1 MGHNVQPLFCDC
13 QENTRMKIRTTAIF
27 ALFMLLGI
35 SGSVF
40 AQDPAATVE
49 AGCASEIESYC
60 SQVTLGEGRLLACF
74 YAHEDKLSGQC
85 QYALYTAS
93 AELEHAVSA
102 LNYVASQCQGDIVK
116 LCATVQAGEGRIL
129 ECLDS
134 QKESVSAQC
143 TQAINDVFE

>member
-1 MGHNVQPLFCDC
+1 MKF
-13 QENTRMKIRTTAIF
+13 RMTTIF
-27 ALFMLLGI
+27 ALFMLVGI
-35 SGSVF
+35 SGSVL
-40 AQDPAATVE
+40 AQDIVSNVK
-49 AGCASEIESYC
+49 AGCAVEIENYC
-60 SQVTLGEGRLLACF
+60 SQVTVGEGRLLACF

-102 LNYVASQCQGDIVK
+102 LNYVAGQCQADIVK

-134 QKESVSAQC
+134 QKEAVSAPC
-143 TQAINDVFE
+143 KKAVEDVFEKD

>member
-1 MGHNVQPLFCDC
+1 MQPFFHAC
-13 QENTRMKIRTTAIF
+13 QENYRMKTKTIAIF

-40 AQDPAATVE
+40 AQNPVATIE
-49 AGCASEIESYC
+49 TGCAAEIENYC
-60 SQVTLGEGRLLACF
+60 SQVTVGEGRLLACF
-74 YAHEDKLSGQC
+74 YAHEDRLSGQC

-102 LNYVASQCQGDIVK
+102 LNYVAGQCQADIVK
-116 LCATVQAGEGRIL
+116 LCANVQAGEGRIL

-134 QKESVSAQC
+134 QKETVSAQC
-143 TQAINDVFE
+143 KQAVADVFEKS

>member
-1 MGHNVQPLFCDC
+1 
-13 QENTRMKIRTTAIF
+13 MKTKTIAIF

-40 AQDPAATVE
+40 AQDPVATIE
-49 AGCASEIESYC
+49 TGCVAEIENYC
-60 SQVTLGEGRLLACF
+60 SQVTVGEGRLLACF

-93 AELEHAVSA
+93 AELEHAVSS
-102 LNYVASQCQGDIVK
+102 LNYVAGQCQADIVK
-116 LCATVQAGEGRIL
+116 LCANVQAGEGRIL

-134 QKESVSAQC
+134 QKETVSAQC
-143 TQAINDVFE
+143 KQAVADVFEKS

>member
-1 MGHNVQPLFCDC
+1 
-13 QENTRMKIRTTAIF
+13 MKTKTIAIF

-40 AQDPAATVE
+40 AQDPIATVE
-49 AGCASEIESYC
+49 SGCAAEIETYC
-60 SQVTLGEGRLLACF
+60 SQVTLGEGRMLACF

-102 LNYVASQCQGDIVK
+102 LNYVAGQCQADIVK
-116 LCATVQAGEGRIL
+116 LCANVQAGEGRIL

-134 QKESVSAQC
+134 QKETVSAQC
-143 TQAINDVFE
+143 KQAVADVFEKS

>member
-1 MGHNVQPLFCDC
+1 
-13 QENTRMKIRTTAIF
+13 MKIRTTAIF
-27 ALFMLLGI
+27 TLFVLLGI

-40 AQDPAATVE
+40 AQNPVTTIE
-49 AGCASEIESYC
+49 TGCAAEIESYC
-60 SQVTLGEGRLLACF
+60 SEVTVGEGRLLACF

-102 LNYVASQCQGDIVK
+102 LNYVAGQCQSDIVN
-116 LCATVQAGEGRIL
+116 LCAGVQAGEGRIL

-134 QKESVSAQC
+134 QKETVSAPC
-143 TQAINDVFE
+143 KQAVADVFE

>member
-1 MGHNVQPLFCDC
+1 MK
-13 QENTRMKIRTTAIF
+13 TRMITIF

-40 AQDPAATVE
+40 AQDPVATVE
-49 AGCASEIESYC
+49 TGCAAEIESYC
-60 SQVTLGEGRLLACF
+60 SQVTIGEGRLLACF

-102 LNYVASQCQGDIVK
+102 LNYVAGQCQADIVN
-116 LCATVQAGEGRIL
+116 LCANVQAGEGRIL

-134 QKESVSAQC
+134 HKETVSAPC
-143 TQAINDVFE
+143 KQAVADVFEKS

>member
-1 MGHNVQPLFCDC
+1 
-13 QENTRMKIRTTAIF
+13 MKIRTTAIL

-40 AQDPAATVE
+40 AQDPVATVE
-49 AGCASEIESYC
+49 SGCVAEIENYC
-60 SQVTLGEGRLLACF
+60 SQVTKGEGRLLACF

-85 QYALYTAS
+85 QYALYNAA

-102 LNYVASQCQGDIVK
+102 LNYVAGQCEADIVK

-129 ECLDS
+129 DCLKS
-134 QKESVSAQC
+134 QEESVSARC
-143 TQAINDVFE
+143 KQAVADVFE

>member
-1 MGHNVQPLFCDC
+1 MK
-13 QENTRMKIRTTAIF
+13 TRMITIF
-27 ALFMLLGI
+27 TLFMLLGI

-40 AQDPAATVE
+40 AQDPVATVE
-49 AGCASEIESYC
+49 TGCAAEIENYC
-60 SQVTLGEGRLLACF
+60 SRVTIGEGRLLACF

-102 LNYVASQCQGDIVK
+102 LNYVAGQCQADIVK

-134 QKESVSAQC
+134 QKETVSAPC
-143 TQAINDVFE
+143 KQAVADVFEKS

>member
-1 MGHNVQPLFCDC
+1 
-13 QENTRMKIRTTAIF
+13 MKTKMIAIF

-40 AQDPAATVE
+40 AQDPVATIE
-49 AGCASEIESYC
+49 TGCVAEIENYC
-60 SQVTLGEGRLLACF
+60 SQVTIGEGRLLACF

-93 AELEHAVSA
+93 AELEHAVSS
-102 LNYVASQCQGDIVK
+102 LNYVAGQCQADIVK
-116 LCATVQAGEGRIL
+116 LCANVQAGEGRIL

-134 QKESVSAQC
+134 QKETVSAQC
-143 TQAINDVFE
+143 KQAVADVFEKS

>member
-1 MGHNVQPLFCDC
+1 MKF
-13 QENTRMKIRTTAIF
+13 RMTTIF
-27 ALFMLLGI
+27 ALFMLIGI

-40 AQDPAATVE
+40 AQNPVATIE
-49 AGCASEIESYC
+49 TGCAAEIESYC
-60 SQVTLGEGRLLACF
+60 SQVTIGEGRLLACF

-102 LNYVASQCQGDIVK
+102 LNYVAGQCQADIVK

-134 QKESVSAQC
+134 QKDTVSAQC
-143 TQAINDVFE
+143 KQAVADVFEKN